1 MDNDVHRFNQNVR
14 KGQWRPVDPDSMT
27 GRAFSPATA
36 KPSGGS
42 GWMSRTFSG
51 GKHHRASCKKPIVGR
66 LAPCNRP

>member
-1 MDNDVHRFNQNVR
+1 MDNDVHRFSQNVR

-42 GWMSRTFSG
+42 GLDVANILEGT
-51 GKHHRASCKKPIVGR
+51 P
-66 LAPCNRP
+66 PCVVQEANRWTLGPVQSA